1 MKPGTFRSAW
11 RHRRWRRFLGAVA
24 VSGTGDL
31 LYSVALVVYLIEET
45 DSAGWVAAALIA
57 RIATYTLLGAVG
69 GVIADRFDRRRL
81 MVALDVSRA
90 VLMVAVGFVIMA
102 GVPPAVVLVLVV
114 VSSVL
119 TTPYGPASV
128 TATPLLVPEDD
139 LAAANAARRAWPS
152 SRGSLAPHSVQ
163 AS

>member
-1 MKPGTFRSAW
+1 M
-11 RHRRWRRFLGAVA
+11 
-24 VSGTGDL
+24 SGTGDL

-45 DSAGWVAAALIA
+45 DSAGWVAAAFIA

-102 GVPPAVVLVLVV
+102 GVPPAVVSCWWL
-114 VSSVL
+114 
-119 TTPYGPASV
+119 Y
-128 TATPLLVPEDD
+128 
-139 LAAANAARRAWPS
+139 RRC
-152 SRGSLAPHSVQ
+152 
-163 AS
+163 